1 MFKETTILVVDDDE
15 GLRLLFVRMLAGAG
29 YLPEYAEN
37 GRQALE
43 LLSRKSF
50 SLVLLDI
57 EMPLMSGMEVLEQLR
72 KNKQDQAVIMVTG
85 IDDPDVAK
93 SAIELGINGYLIK
106 PFEKNELL
114 IYVEQTLR
122 SIELEKKNREYRDSL
137 EQKVQERTRE
147 LEKACRDLKSSQDQ
161 LLHQEKLAT
170 IGHLAAG
177 VAHEINNPTGYV
189 GSNLS
194 TLAKYLVRIT
204 EFYQLLDDYLPLLP
218 EEKLV
223 SLREERQKQKID
235 FLLEDSR
242 EIITESLEGVER
254 IKKIVAGLKSFSR
267 KEQDSSSSVNINE
280 CLENAVTVAWNELKY
295 KADVEKDYGDLPLI
309 KCFPNQMGQVF
320 VNLLVNAAHSIEG
333 HGRITIRTSQ
343 EGDFVSVSICDT
355 GCGMSPE
362 VRDKIF
368 DPFFTTKKEGVGT
381 GLGLSIVSEIVK
393 KHEGEISLQSQIGK
407 GSTFTV
413 RIPVDRS

>member
-393 KHEGEISLQSQIGK
+393 KHEGEIFLQSQIGK